1 MEISYKTILEYLS
14 PETTCKNNYPANKG
28 DMVSSKFFP
37 NKFKLLFQDENNF
50 FRYGIYN
57 KKNMSFF
64 SSLLT
69 LLDDK
74 FLTFDD
80 EEVFNYCEKFI
91 HEIRTKIFEK
101 GFKFEFK
108 NKFSKDILRDRA
120 DSLKLDDGIL
130 IQLIVQILSINIVI
144 FNFEDEKIYTL
155 FEGDFMDPWKNTLLL
170 ALKDNIWEP
179 IFSDKKKF
187 SFNDSFLKNILTQ
200 NEILYFNEENFNK
213 SYSLL
218 DRPIENI
225 NDNKNFFNKIIE
237 SDSEEDHL
245 QTIKNMKLNK
255 TKIRNMK
262 REDIYDILSKVNK
275 DVNEDDTKKSMS
287 EKLYEFI

>member
-28 DMVSSKFFP
+28 DMVSSNFFP

-64 SSLLT
+64 SSILT

-130 IQLIVQILSINIVI
+130 IQLIVQILSINIII

-187 SFNDSFLKNILTQ
+187 SFNDSILKNILTQ

-275 DVNEDDTKKSMS
+275 DVNENDTKKSMS

>member
-28 DMVSSKFFP
+28 DMVSSNFFP

>member
-28 DMVSSKFFP
+28 DMVSSNFFP

-64 SSLLT
+64 SSILT

-130 IQLIVQILSINIVI
+130 IQLIVQILSINIII

-155 FEGDFMDPWKNTLLL
+155 FEGDFMDPWKNTFLL

-187 SFNDSFLKNILTQ
+187 SFNDSILKNILTQ

-275 DVNEDDTKKSMS
+275 DVNENDTKKSMS

>member
-14 PETTCKNNYPANKG
+14 PETVCKNNYPANKG
-28 DMVSSKFFP
+28 DMVSSNFFP

-64 SSLLT
+64 SSILT

-91 HEIRTKIFEK
+91 YEIRTKIFEK

-130 IQLIVQILSINIVI
+130 IQLIVQILTINIVI
-144 FNFEDEKIYTL
+144 FNFDDEKIYTL

-275 DVNEDDTKKSMS
+275 NVNEDDTKKSMS